1 MLIFVIGTIWADNLA
16 GGGAQI
22 IDMAPNLAWFIGK
35 FWKIVVY
42 RGLECDEWVGEVMG
56 FQIRVKSL

>member
-1 MLIFVIGTIWADNLA
+1 MA